1 MVFNQGILLYLWNG
15 EKTNMTADTLTRFR
29 NELNSFFV
37 LVIMNIVL
45 GALAIAFGV
54 QFMVTSVQGFT
65 PEPSLLLFRIL
76 AGSLAMVSSGLGIA
90 WIIFSVEIFEQVE
103 KIRSEFSDPHGQVP
117 DEVLTGS
124 IVRMLSYYREN
135 KKMIGT
141 MVLVCTLG
149 GFCFLALGILNI
161 VQNFSAPD
169 TLTRLLSVSAA
180 AINLTIGIVS
190 LMFCRYFR
198 NYSAAWDRRLEEAD
212 RSEYALKHA
221 MEQQ

>member
-1 MVFNQGILLYLWNG
+1 
-15 EKTNMTADTLTRFR
+15 MTDDTLTRFT

-37 LVIMNIVL
+37 LVLMNIVL
-45 GALAIAFGV
+45 GSLAIAFGV
-54 QFMVTSVQGFT
+54 QFIVTSVQGFT

-76 AGSLAMVSSGLGIA
+76 AGSLAMVSFGLGIA
-90 WIIFSVEIFEQVE
+90 WIIFSVRIFEQVE
-103 KIRSEFSDPHGQVP
+103 KIRSEFSDPNDEVP
-117 DEVLTGS
+117 DEVLTGG
-124 IVRMLSYYREN
+124 IIRMLSYYREN

-149 GFCFLALGILNI
+149 GFCFLALGILNS

-198 NYSAAWDRRLEEAD
+198 HYSAAWDRRLEEAD